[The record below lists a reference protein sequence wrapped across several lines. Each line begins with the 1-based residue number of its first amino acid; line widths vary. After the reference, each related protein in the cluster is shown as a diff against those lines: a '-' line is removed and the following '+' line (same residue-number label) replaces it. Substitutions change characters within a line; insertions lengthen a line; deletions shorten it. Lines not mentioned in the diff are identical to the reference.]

1 VKQVQD
7 DKFIW
12 DEEKS
17 RINFQK
23 HGVSF
28 NEAKT
33 VFSDDFIIYLADEE
47 HSHDEERFIVIG
59 ESARSRLLVVCHC
72 YRENDEIIRIISAR
86 RAEKRET
93 EMYYGGMI

>member
-1 VKQVQD
+1 MQD
-7 DKFIW
+7 EKFAW

-33 VFSDDFIIYLADEE
+33 VFSDDFLIYLADEE
-47 HSHDEERFIVIG
+47 HSRDEERFIVIG
-59 ESARSRLLVVCHC
+59 ESARLRLLVVCHC
-72 YRENDEIIRIISAR
+72 YREDDEIIRLISAR
-86 RAEKRET
+86 KATKTET
-93 EMYYGGMI
+93 DWYYGGMI